1 MMRMKKLLAIVLLIL
16 IACTA
21 AAFAEETQWRT
32 DWQRLAGVDYALKTP
47 EGYYLLNKNTKE
59 AL

>member
-1 MMRMKKLLAIVLLIL
+1 MMRMKRLLAILLLAL

-32 DWQRLAGVDYALKTP
+32 DWQRLAGVDYAVKMP
-47 EGYYLLNKNTKE
+47 EG
-59 AL
+59 